1 VNKHALRALLQRQ
14 RGIHALPVPLRHVE
28 GMDER
33 EAGQWLR
40 LLRNMVEDAERHGAH
55 KAAQKP
61 HRIW

>member
-1 VNKHALRALLQRQ
+1 
-14 RGIHALPVPLRHVE
+14 
-28 GMDER
+28 MDER